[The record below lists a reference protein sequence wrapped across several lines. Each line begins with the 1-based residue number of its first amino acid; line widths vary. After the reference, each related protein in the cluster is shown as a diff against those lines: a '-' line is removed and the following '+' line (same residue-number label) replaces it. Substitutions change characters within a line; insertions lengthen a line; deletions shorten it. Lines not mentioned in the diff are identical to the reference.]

1 LSLQAA
7 PHGAETIFRFA
18 SSDRNCHADFEF
30 SVMPRGLDHIVHA
43 VHDLDA
49 AGAFY
54 ARAGFTVGAR
64 NVHPWGTHNRIV
76 QLPGFFIELLA
87 VAEPA
92 KIAAPTARGF
102 SFGAFQ
108 RDYLEAGEG
117 FSMLLMQSRD
127 AAADSR
133 AFAAAGF
140 GDFDIFDFAREGT
153 RPDGSVAKLAF
164 SLAFAVDP
172 ASKRAEFGTCQ
183 HHHPENFWNADLQR
197 HANGAI
203 RVEAVML
210 VADNPS
216 DHHIFLGALT
226 DVRDLHSSSLGVA
239 ARTTGG
245 AVEIL
250 EPVTFHDEFGVSF
263 EAEGQGMAFAGL
275 RIAVDDIDVT
285 AALLQAA
292 GVGFAHRGGRLVLP
306 PAEAFGATLVFAPR
320 GEG

>member
-1 LSLQAA
+1 MS
-7 PHGAETIFRFA
+7 
-18 SSDRNCHADFEF
+18 
-30 SVMPRGLDHIVHA
+30 RGLDHIVHA
-43 VHDLDA
+43 VYDLDA
-49 AGAFY
+49 AAAFY
-54 ARAGFTVGAR
+54 ARAGFSVGMR
-64 NVHPWGTHNRIV
+64 NQHPWGTHNRIV
-76 QLPGFFIELLA
+76 QLQDSYIEILC
-87 VAEPA
+87 VAEPDN
-92 KIAAPTARGF
+92 ILPHAARAF

-108 RDYLEAGEG
+108 RDFLATGQG
-117 FSMLLMQSRD
+117 LSMLLMQSHD
-127 AAADSR
+127 AQSDAR

-140 GDFDIFDFAREGT
+140 GDFDALDFAREG
-153 RPDGSVAKLAF
+153 RLPDGSSVKLAF

-250 EPVTFHDEFGVSF
+250 EPVTFHDEFGVSL

-275 RIAVDDIDVT
+275 RIAVDDIDAT

-306 PAEAFGATLVFAPR
+306 PAEAFGATLVFAPC